1 MLDKL
6 RLAVRLMA
14 GFGVVTLLFMIVTLV
29 GVTSLQNVNQEIDD
43 MVKDKFPKTVWA
55 NEIVESI
62 NIIARAAR
70 NALLVTS
77 DEVMKK
83 EMARFEEPRKIIKE
97 RLEKLQETI
106 HSDKGKAVLK
116 DLTDARAIYL
126 QDQDNFINLVNSGK
140 KDEARQ
146 LMLGSIRKSQG
157 NYVAAVVKLID
168 FQTGLMNESG
178 KTADVAADNA
188 VRLMLLLGGVALV
201 LAIGIAILLTRS
213 VMKQLGGEP
222 SYAADMVSKVA
233 AGDLSVKIETRAD
246 DQGSLLFA
254 MKNMVDKLA
263 TTISEVRAAADSLGS
278 ASNQIA
284 ATSQSLAQGASEQAA
299 GVEETTAGI
308 EQISASIAQNTE
320 NAKVTDGIATQSSSD
335 AVEGGKAVGE
345 TLRAMKSI
353 AAKISIIDDIAYQ
366 TNLLALNAAIEA
378 ARAGEH
384 GKGFA
389 VVAAEVRKLAERS
402 QVAAQEIGQV
412 AGSSVGLAERAGQL
426 LDSIVPNIQRTADL
440 VQEITAASKEQ
451 ATGTG
456 QINIAMGQLNQTTQQ
471 TASASEE
478 LSATAQEMQ
487 AQAEALQQL
496 MSHFK
501 LERRIDTQTR
511 TPVKTATAAARRPKA
526 AAPASRAQAP
536 TQVARIDEDFA
547 RF

>member
-55 NEIVESI
+55 NDIVESI

-77 DEVMKK
+77 DEEMKK

-188 VRLMLLLGGVALV
+188 VRLMLFMARRVSPTALPPSTASLDDWVAMPSV
-201 LAIGIAILLTRS
+201 TLAFS
-213 VMKQLGGEP
+213 VFWAMLALICSMP
-222 SYAADMVSKVA
+222 AVVSSTPAACSEAPWARLWLVA
-233 AGDLSVKIETRAD
+233 AIW
-246 DQGSLLFA
+246 
-254 MKNMVDKLA
+254 
-263 TTISEVRAAADSLGS
+263 
-278 ASNQIA
+278 
-284 ATSQSLAQGASEQAA
+284 
-299 GVEETTAGI
+299 
-308 EQISASIAQNTE
+308 
-320 NAKVTDGIATQSSSD
+320 
-335 AVEGGKAVGE
+335 
-345 TLRAMKSI
+345 
-353 AAKISIIDDIAYQ
+353 
-366 TNLLALNAAIEA
+366 LLAEP
-378 ARAGEH
+378 R
-384 GKGFA
+384 
-389 VVAAEVRKLAERS
+389 
-402 QVAAQEIGQV
+402 
-412 AGSSVGLAERAGQL
+412 
-426 LDSIVPNIQRTADL
+426 
-440 VQEITAASKEQ
+440 
-451 ATGTG
+451 
-456 QINIAMGQLNQTTQQ
+456 
-471 TASASEE
+471 
-478 LSATAQEMQ
+478 LS
-487 AQAEALQQL
+487 
-496 MSHFK
+496 
-501 LERRIDTQTR
+501 
-511 TPVKTATAAARRPKA
+511 AAARTSEMVVASLSTMFFMANNRLPWSSARVSILTLKSPA
-526 AAPASRAQAP
+526 ATLDTMSAA
-536 TQVARIDEDFA
+536 
-547 RF
+547 